1 MKIPSFFKVYLPI
14 SLITI
19 IFLLFQNNSLNEKVK
34 HTDVKNTIV
43 KESETNTKI
52 LQSISLPLKY
62 ISEDLISWGS
72 VNTDRDTKDK
82 STWKSAAVDMGS
94 RDTPTTNI
102 TLSKDDYSNAH
113 EDLPAIKS
121 IEEITSET
129 NGRITS
135 ESLIYQETLA
145 KYGDFGIRFFPTY
158 YPFIK
163 NFDVDADGK
172 DEKVVYLCGIGGNHC
187 PHKIVIVKDDKII
200 FSVSAGM
207 TDLGLSPSETNNGF
221 YVEWVPTDNGWVYG
235 LCCPPGFVK
244 TRFVYTN
251 NEFIPI
257 YEQTHMYV
265 EVVNTE

>member
-1 MKIPSFFKVYLPI
+1 MKISSFFKVYLPI

-19 IFLLFQNNSLNEKVK
+19 VFLLFQNNSLNQKGK
-34 HTDVKNTIV
+34 QNNIKDTIIA
-43 KESETNTKI
+43 ESESSINNMP
-52 LQSISLPLKY
+52 SISLPLKY
-62 ISEDLISWGS
+62 IPEDLISWGS
-72 VNTDRDTKDK
+72 VDVDRDSKDK
-82 STWKSAAVDMGS
+82 STWKSAAVDIGS

-102 TLSKDDYSNAH
+102 TLSKENYSNAH
-113 EDLPAIKS
+113 EDLPAIKT
-121 IEEITSET
+121 IEEITKET
-129 NGRITS
+129 NGEITTD
-135 ESLIYQETLA
+135 SLIYQETIA
-145 KYGDFGIRFFPTY
+145 EYGDFGIRFFPVY